1 MTLTTDNTSK
11 SMHYIQVLEKQP
23 GINENMTL
31 KQLKEIL
38 GDQEKAAKIDAQLET
53 PFYNQAKLS
62 FQRLNKNGLTV
73 LMTCKPTAIKLYLTL
88 AHYQNQSNVI
98 CISRPDLAK
107 IAEMS
112 RPTINAASDELIYK
126 GLMIIERGDEGQGEA
141 ITYILN
147 PEALAS
153 GKIIYQKNL
162 VYHYWE
168 RAGEDAK
175 RRFDSILK
183 HAEAQFSSEFQIE
196 DTTIRGEV
204 EHQAKLI
211 RKGKEIHQKKKGAS
225 AGHTDTTIEQSTQ
238 NGSTTNQ
245 DNDKQSTTENQ
256 GKSCS
261 AFNMQN
267 ELAGLTAEEDA
278 LFSQDED
285 KQPENPAYS
294 IHNDTK
300 EE

>member
-73 LMTCKPTAIKLYLTL
+73 LMTCKPTAVKLYLTL

-162 VYHYWE
+162 IYHYWE

-175 RRFDSILK
+175 TRFDSILK
-183 HAEAQFSSEFQIE
+183 HADAQFDAEFQIE
-196 DTTIRGEV
+196 DTTIRGEI
-204 EHQAKLI
+204 EHQAKI
-211 RKGKEIHQKKKGAS
+211 IKKGKEIHQKKKGAS

-256 GKSCS
+256 EKSFL

-267 ELAGLTAEEDA
+267 ELLTAEENE
-278 LFSQDED
+278 LFSPEGN
-285 KQPENPAYS
+285 KQPGNPAYS
-294 IHNDTK
+294 IHNNTK